1 MKMLE
6 EALHTAVRRFGAR
19 ALAANAAQFTRSP
32 EDIWCEAREMRD
44 TLEADAA
51 QRTRTAPADGVQR
64 FPAGTLAASAVG
76 PVGATRS
83 CRGTGPPIAQILH
96 VGARMSGVAPHG
108 HPDLTRTLS
117 PNDSY

>member
-76 PVGATRS
+76 PIGATRS
-83 CRGTGPPIAQILH
+83 CRGTGPPIAQIFARRGPH
-96 VGARMSGVAPHG
+96 VGRRT
-108 HPDLTRTLS
+108 TRPPRLN
-117 PNDSY
+117 PYAQPQ